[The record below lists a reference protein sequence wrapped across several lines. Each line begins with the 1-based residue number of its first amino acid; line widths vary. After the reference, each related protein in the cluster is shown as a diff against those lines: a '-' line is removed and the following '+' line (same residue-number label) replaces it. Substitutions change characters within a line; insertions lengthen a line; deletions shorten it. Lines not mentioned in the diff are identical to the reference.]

1 MITENGYSYTNY
13 YPAATTTTSDGSGGG
28 NGGYGGVGGGGGG
41 GGSTTAYSAT
51 TTKPKLGG
59 DNPSSTN
66 GSKPSNAVGR
76 RADLLGNTGGYGFT
90 ALVVLAGAAAGAIAI
105 AL

>member
-28 NGGYGGVGGGGGG
+28 YGSVGGGGGG

-51 TTKPKLGG
+51 TTKLRG